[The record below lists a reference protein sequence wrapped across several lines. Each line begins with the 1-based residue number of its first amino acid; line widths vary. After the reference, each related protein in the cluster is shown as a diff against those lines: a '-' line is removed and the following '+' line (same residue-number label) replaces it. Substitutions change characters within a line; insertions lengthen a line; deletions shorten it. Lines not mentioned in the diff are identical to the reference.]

1 MTAGDACN
9 REVVIVHRDGTIV
22 EAAKLM
28 REYHVGDLV
37 VVEERDQ
44 GRFPVGIVTDRD
56 LVIEVLAQDVDFDA
70 VTIGDVMSFDLVTA
84 GEDESVRDTIKKMRS
99 RGVRRIPVVNKSG
112 LLQGILAVDDL
123 IELYA
128 ETLCDLNAVTV
139 QEQKRER
146 EYRV

>member
-1 MTAGDACN
+1 MTAGDTCN
-9 REVVIVHRDGTIV
+9 REVVIIHREGKIL

-44 GRFPVGIVTDRD
+44 GRVPVGIVTDRD
-56 LVIEVLAQDVDFDA
+56 LVVEVLAQEVDFDA
-70 VTIGDVMSFDLVTA
+70 VTIGDIMSFDLVTA
-84 GEDESVRDTIKKMRS
+84 GEGESVRDTIKKMRS
-99 RGVRRIPVVNKSG
+99 RGVRRIPVVNESG
-112 LLQGILAVDDL
+112 VLQGILAVDDL

-128 ETLCDLNAVTV
+128 EALCDLNAVTV

-146 EYRV
+146 ECRV